1 MQGGELQRGVR
12 RVGSAALVAACTLAV
27 AAGAGSAVDDP
38 VCTATNVC
46 ATSTDRPDAVAA
58 STATKVRN
66 VAQDTALTNGTQ
78 NKLSQVEFRQVVPA
92 GFTFVKDALGEC
104 SESGGTVRCIHGLL
118 PTGLTVAN
126 TLVYRTPVLAD
137 GSVQTSTFAGKWCWA
152 GCESHD
158 PGAARV
164 DSIDVPEDTTVKAV
178 GGFDATYLLAG
189 TAADLATGGAATE
202 ADPLAGT
209 WTIPGQAA
217 DIAATATE
225 RANPQGFDDCPAD
238 GKSCRSGPWF
248 RASSPGT
255 LRFSPYSTVDY
266 TQYKSLVPAGTTEKS
281 YQVVYTECLKG
292 DDPAH
297 PDGCPLER
305 LARCTSASELRCTES
320 VTKLPGGSFR
330 ATVRIGSHN
339 GYMK

>member
-1 MQGGELQRGVR
+1 
-12 RVGSAALVAACTLAV
+12 
-27 AAGAGSAVDDP
+27 VDEP

-66 VAQDTALTNGTQ
+66 VAQDTTLTNGDD
-78 NKLSQVEFRQVVPA
+78 NKLSQVEFRQVVPS

-104 SESGGTVRCIHGLL
+104 SGSAGTVRCIHGLL
-118 PTGLTVAN
+118 PTGQSVAN

-137 GSVQTSTFAGKWCWA
+137 GTEQTSTFAGKWCWA

-158 PGAARV
+158 PGAART

-178 GGFDATYLLAG
+178 AGFDATFLLAG
-189 TAADLATGGAATE
+189 TAAALATGGAATE
-202 ADPLAGT
+202 TDPLAGT
-209 WTIPGQAA
+209 WSIPGQAA

-225 RANPQGFDDCPAD
+225 RENPPGFKDCPSD
-238 GKSCRSGPWF
+238 GKPCRSGPWF
-248 RASSPGT
+248 RALSPGT
-255 LRFSPYSTVDY
+255 TTFSPYSTVDF
-266 TQYKSLVPAGTTEKS
+266 TQYRDLISPKTSEKT
-281 YQVVYTECLKG
+281 YEVVYTECLPG

-297 PDGCPLER
+297 PAGCPLER
-305 LARCTSASELRCTES
+305 LVRCTSASQLRCTEN
-320 VTKLPGGSFR
+320 VTKLPGGDYRVS
-330 ATVRIGSHN
+330 VRIGSHN